1 MWFVGTVL
9 SGAYSGVHWTDDGVY
24 MKKAEGSTAFC
35 IEHGV
40 NLNGGSVFTPSELT
54 IKEKDRLSLIAYYGY
69 QLAPNAV
76 NYGITQNIIW
86 EEMGDK
92 LLTTNL
98 PNYATRK
105 SEILAKVAKHNAKPS
120 FHDQTVELNV
130 GDTLT
135 LTDTANVL
143 SNYGQ
148 LISNS
153 ANLKLEKNGNSLKLT
168 ATKESKEKG
177 EVRYG
182 IAAGEHVGQS
192 FVYYKAGEQ
201 KVATFKLANA
211 GEMLLNIR
219 VNLNGD
225 VKIKKVDEDTGKP
238 VPNTKMKVEYDG
250 QTKEITTDEHGY
262 ATISDLKA
270 GTKVIITEVTASNGY
285 VNKGERKEII
295 VEPNKTIEVIFDNKA
310 QQGILQLKKTGQKAT
325 SVKTENTSYGVK
337 HDIQFDYQPLANVV
351 FDIQTV
357 EDIKVGDHIH
367 AKKGETVATVKT
379 DESGELMEMPRLY
392 LGKYEAIEKET
403 PAGFIP
409 TREPIPFEFTYEGQE
424 VELVSQSVEVT
435 NDFQQLKINVYK
447 NEERISEWQDNQ
459 PIIETIPGEG
469 QIFGLFTN
477 QEFKLSQKNTV
488 PKDAL
493 LEFGTIQEGSLFFP
507 EMQLPEGHY
516 YVKELAASDS
526 HQIDE
531 IHYEFE
537 FAASNHEPEVV
548 IDIYG
553 NEDAQEGNKE
563 PAPILNKLHFNDFAI
578 KKINEKAELVEKQ
591 GYEFEWDSNGK
602 GAVFT
607 LETADGEV
615 IQTVTV
621 VEDSIAEF
629 KQIPVGIFYLKEKKP
644 SSTDYILSSEKY
656 QIVSTLEGIEAFDE
670 QGKLIGTTIEGESTK
685 DEDFDKTEVKEPEE
699 TEPLILFEVKNHLI
713 KGTAELTKTDV
724 STGEPLPNTGI
735 RIMDASEKIVV
746 EGQTDEK
753 GIFRFEKLPAGK
765 YYFQEFS
772 APAGYEL
779 DETLMP
785 FEISKEGEVVKCQ
798 MTNKKILNKKEVL
811 PQTGEKNSALLWVG
825 ILMVSVATGVGY
837 YVKKKKK

>member
-1 MWFVGTVL
+1 
-9 SGAYSGVHWTDDGVY
+9 

-40 NLNGGSVFTPSELT
+40 SLTDGSGFTPSELT

-69 QLAPNAV
+69 QLTPNAV

-86 EEMGDK
+86 EELGDK

-120 FHDQTVELNV
+120 FHNQTVELIV

-135 LTDTANVL
+135 LSDTSNVL

-153 ANLKLEKNGNSLKLT
+153 ANLKLDKSGNSLKLT
-168 ATKESKEKG
+168 ATKDSKEKG

-211 GEMLLNIR
+211 GEMLLNIK

-250 QTKEITTDEHGY
+250 QTKEIMTDEHGY

-270 GTKVIITEVTASNGY
+270 GTKVIITEVTASDGY

-295 VEPNKTIEVIFDNKA
+295 VEPNKAIEVIFGNKA
-310 QQGILQLKKTGQKAT
+310 QQGILHLKKTGQQAV
-325 SVKTENTSYGVK
+325 SVKTEDTPYGVK

-351 FDIQTV
+351 FDIQAV

-367 AKKGETVATVKT
+367 VKKGETVVTVTT
-379 DESGELMEMPRLY
+379 DESGELIEMPRLY

-447 NEERISEWQDNQ
+447 NEELINEWQDNQ
-459 PIIETIPGEG
+459 PIVETVPGEG

-477 QEFKLSQKNTV
+477 QEFELLQENTV

-507 EMQLPEGHY
+507 DMQLPKGHY
-516 YVKELAASDS
+516 YVKELAASES
-526 HQIDE
+526 HQIDKT
-531 IHYEFE
+531 HYEFE

-553 NEDAQEGNKE
+553 KEDGQGNNKE
-563 PAPILNKLHFNDFAI
+563 PIPILNKLHFNDFVI
-578 KKINEKAELVEKQ
+578 KKINEKAELVEQQ
-591 GYEFEWDSNGK
+591 GYQFEWTGSGE
-602 GAVFT
+602 GAVFA
-607 LETADGEV
+607 LETEDGEV

-621 VEDSIAEF
+621 AEDSIAEF
-629 KQIPVGIFYLKEKKP
+629 KQIPVGTFYLKEKKP
-644 SSTDYILSSEKY
+644 SSTDYILSSETY
-656 QIVSTLEGIEAFDE
+656 QIVSTLDGIETFNE
-670 QGKLIGTTIEGESTK
+670 QGKLVGTTIEGESAK
-685 DEDFDKTEVKEPEE
+685 DR
-699 TEPLILFEVKNHLI
+699 
-713 KGTAELTKTDV
+713 
-724 STGEPLPNTGI
+724 I
-735 RIMDASEKIVV
+735 RLV
-746 EGQTDEK
+746 
-753 GIFRFEKLPAGK
+753 
-765 YYFQEFS
+765 
-772 APAGYEL
+772 
-779 DETLMP
+779 
-785 FEISKEGEVVKCQ
+785 
-798 MTNKKILNKKEVL
+798 
-811 PQTGEKNSALLWVG
+811 
-825 ILMVSVATGVGY
+825 
-837 YVKKKKK
+837 

>member
-1 MWFVGTVL
+1 
-9 SGAYSGVHWTDDGVY
+9 